1 MQIYWKT
8 YCSLSVGD
16 MERIFSLRYSASLG
30 KLWTRGILEDRPSP
44 VMFCLRQSET
54 LAEKLSARGRRGNQG
69 PAKNIISPI
78 EISVNVA
85 LRLAVVE
92 NL

>member
-1 MQIYWKT
+1 
-8 YCSLSVGD
+8 
-16 MERIFSLRYSASLG
+16 
-30 KLWTRGILEDRPSP
+30 
-44 VMFCLRQSET
+44 MFCLRQSET
-54 LAEKLSARGRRGNQG
+54 LAEKLLARGRRGNQG

>member
-8 YCSLSVGD
+8 YCSLSAGGI
-16 MERIFSLRYSASLG
+16 ERSFSLRYSASLG
-30 KLWTRGILEDRPSP
+30 NLWTRGILEDKPSP
-44 VMFCLRQSET
+44 VMFCLPETET
-54 LAEKLSARGRRGNQG
+54 LAEKLLARGRRGNQG

-92 NL
+92 NV